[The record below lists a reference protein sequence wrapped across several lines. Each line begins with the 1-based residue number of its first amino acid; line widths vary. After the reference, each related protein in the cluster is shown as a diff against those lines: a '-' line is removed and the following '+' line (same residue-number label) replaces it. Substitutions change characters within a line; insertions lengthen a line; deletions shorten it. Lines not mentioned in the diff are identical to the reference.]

1 MQPFLEVGGR
11 VENPIKVQLVL
22 GWCHMSIET
31 IQRLKLNTRLWT
43 IHSLHT

>member
-11 VENPIKVQLVL
+11 VENPLEMQLGL
-22 GWCHMSIET
+22 GWRRMSFET
-31 IQRLKLNTRLWT
+31 IQRLKANTRRWT